1 MYFEI
6 IFAIALTIST
16 TVTVATVKGMRD
28 VDPDV
33 KVEQTEDKKPH
44 WEGDI
49 V

>member
-16 TVTVATVKGMRD
+16 TVTVATVRGMRD
-28 VDPDV
+28 ADTEK
-33 KVEQTEDKKPH
+33 KVEQVEDKKQH